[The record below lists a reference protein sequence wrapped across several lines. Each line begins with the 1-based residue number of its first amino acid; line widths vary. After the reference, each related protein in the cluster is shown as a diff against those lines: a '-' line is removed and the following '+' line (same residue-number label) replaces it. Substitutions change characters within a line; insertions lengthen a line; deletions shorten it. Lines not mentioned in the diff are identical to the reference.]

1 VLSRP
6 SADSFAVS
14 RRQKNILDES
24 TTPLD
29 EVVWTATFGWDSHGD
44 QRAVEEEAV
53 IRERERE
60 RERETER
67 VRETN
72 VEAVYRGAASVYRR
86 LMLIW
91 SKSD

>member
-1 VLSRP
+1 M
-6 SADSFAVS
+6 
-14 RRQKNILDES
+14 
-24 TTPLD
+24 
-29 EVVWTATFGWDSHGD
+29 
-44 QRAVEEEAV
+44 EEEAV

-91 SKSD
+91 SKTD